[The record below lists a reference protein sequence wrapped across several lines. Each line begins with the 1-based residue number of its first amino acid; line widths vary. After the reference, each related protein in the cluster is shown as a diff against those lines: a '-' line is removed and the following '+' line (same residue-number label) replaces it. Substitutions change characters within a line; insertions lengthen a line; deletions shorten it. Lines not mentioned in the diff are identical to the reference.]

1 MNVIKKI
8 TVKPWLP
15 EPASEETLSNV
26 AALSPPPAKVGLRV
40 FLAVVTALFLLLV
53 IAYLSRSRF
62 PDWQSLAG
70 APWQPLSSP
79 WLLWLNTALLMASS
93 IALQWTR
100 GVVRRDDPDG
110 AKTGLALAGF
120 FAVAFLLGQL
130 WVWQELKLQG
140 YGVASNPASSF
151 FYLITGLHGFHLLG
165 GLVAWVRTTA
175 RVWRGVAME
184 RVRLSVELCTVYWHF
199 LLMVW
204 LVLFA
209 LLTAPQ
215 ETLGAIAA
223 LCGF

>member
-8 TVKPWLP
+8 TVKPWLT
-15 EPASEETLSNV
+15 EPAAEETLSGV
-26 AALSPPPAKVGLRV
+26 AGLSPPPAKVGLRV
-40 FLAVVTALFLLLV
+40 LLAVITALFSLLV

-70 APWQPLSSP
+70 APWQPLSDP
-79 WLLWLNTALLMASS
+79 WLLWLNTALLIASS

-100 GVVRRDDPDG
+100 GVVDRSEPDS
-110 AKTGLALAGF
+110 ALIGLTLTGF
-120 FAVAFLLGQL
+120 FAMAFLLGQL
-130 WVWQELKLQG
+130 WVWQELRIRG
-140 YGVASNPASSF
+140 YGIASNPANSF
-151 FYLITGLHGFHLLG
+151 FFLITGLHGLHLLG
-165 GLVAWVRTTA
+165 GLIVWLRTTV

-184 RVRLSVELCTVYWHF
+184 RVRLSVELCTIYWHF

-209 LLTAPQ
+209 LLTMPP